1 MLGRSCF
8 LAEQATASKTE
19 NQGIPRRLTQII
31 SKANYSFVFSKY
43 CDKDFNFT
51 LCQEF
56 YGAKKLSSTE
66 YSLYESHRNRA
77 AKAAIITITF
87 GVKILIKTN

>member
-1 MLGRSCF
+1 MKNR
-8 LAEQATASKTE
+8 
-19 NQGIPRRLTQII
+19 GIPRRLTQTI

-56 YGAKKLSSTE
+56 YGAKKLASTE
-66 YSLYESHRNRA
+66 YSLYESRRNQA